1 MHTPNE
7 RQVLCSLPGTCQ
19 LCNLANKIHNRGR
32 LALNHTSSCGA
43 PWLHC
48 LQKSTVKY
56 PVLPRSRHFIF
67 FNKSSIFIFFLFI
80 ISTTHLMF
88 FLYHLLRIRMNH
100 KLISPH
106 LYLDKLLTFLYLFHR
121 LLLLRIYNFFLL

>member
-7 RQVLCSLPGTCQ
+7 REVLCSLPGTCQ

-80 ISTTHLMF
+80 IHSVIYSDCKGRQKRVSYSKSTGRSLYLLMSGTF
-88 FLYHLLRIRMNH
+88 FSW
-100 KLISPH
+100 KKECISP
-106 LYLDKLLTFLYLFHR
+106 LCKS
-121 LLLLRIYNFFLL
+121 